1 MRLRYS
7 LSDYDKH
14 FCLKPPVPLWAALF
28 FLSRA
33 VTLPFLL
40 GLGGFAGIDQNT
52 RVLFNGLLDW
62 PTMVPSAIAA
72 AVVIAL
78 VRRHPSASRPIRWVW
93 SHGRVL
99 LAVAALLDMLLSIL
113 ISPLRLGELGDRSAL
128 PLLTALIDLY
138 LLVYVLAARRVR
150 DVFADFPQ
158 PLEMV
163 SK

>member
-1 MRLRYS
+1 MPLRYS

-52 RVLFNGLLDW
+52 RALFNGFFDW
-62 PTMVPSAIAA
+62 PTMIPSAIAG

-78 VRRHPSASRPIRWVW
+78 VRRHPSASSPIRWIW
-93 SHGRVL
+93 GHGRVL
-99 LAVAALLDMLLSIL
+99 LAIAALLDMLLSIFT
-113 ISPLRLGELGDRSAL
+113 SPLRHGELSAL
-128 PLLTALIDLY
+128 PLVTVLIDLY
-138 LLVYVLAARRVR
+138 LLAYILAARRVR

>member
-7 LSDYDKH
+7 LTDYDKH

-40 GLGGFAGIDQNT
+40 GIGGFAGIDQNT
-52 RVLFNGLLDW
+52 RALFNGLLDW
-62 PTMVPSAIAA
+62 PTMIPSAIAA
-72 AVVIAL
+72 AVVLAL
-78 VRRHPSASRPIRWVW
+78 VRRHPSASRPIRWIW
-93 SHGRVL
+93 GHGRVL
-99 LAVAALLDMLLSIL
+99 LAVAAVLDMGLSIL
-113 ISPLRLGELGDRSAL
+113 TSPLSHGELSAL
-128 PLLTALIDLY
+128 PLVTVLIDLY
-138 LLVYVLAARRVR
+138 LLAYILAARRVR

-158 PLEMV
+158 PLEVV

>member
-40 GLGGFAGIDQNT
+40 GIGGFAGIDQNT
-52 RVLFNGLLDW
+52 RALFNGLLDW
-62 PTMVPSAIAA
+62 PTMIPSAIAA

-78 VRRHPSASRPIRWVW
+78 VRRHPSASRPIRWIW
-93 SHGRVL
+93 GHGRVL
-99 LAVAALLDMLLSIL
+99 LAVAAGLDMVLSIL
-113 ISPLRLGELGDRSAL
+113 TSPLSHGELSAL
-128 PLLTALIDLY
+128 PFVTVLIDLY
-138 LLVYVLAARRVR
+138 LLAYILAARRVR

-158 PLEMV
+158 PLEVV

>member
-40 GLGGFAGIDQNT
+40 GIGGFAGIDQNT
-52 RVLFNGLLDW
+52 RALFNGLLDW
-62 PTMVPSAIAA
+62 PTMIPSAIAA

-78 VRRHPSASRPIRWVW
+78 VRRHPSASRPIRWIW

-99 LAVAALLDMLLSIL
+99 LAVAAVLDMVLSIL
-113 ISPLRLGELGDRSAL
+113 TSPLRHGELSVL
-128 PLLTALIDLY
+128 PFVTVLIDLY
-138 LLVYVLAARRVR
+138 LLAYILAARRVR

-158 PLEMV
+158 PLEVV

>member
-40 GLGGFAGIDQNT
+40 GIGGFAGIDQNT
-52 RVLFNGLLDW
+52 RALFNGLLDW
-62 PTMVPSAIAA
+62 PTMIPSAIAA
-72 AVVIAL
+72 AVVLAL
-78 VRRHPSASRPIRWVW
+78 VRRHPSASRPIRWIW

-99 LAVAALLDMLLSIL
+99 LAVAAVLDMVLSIL
-113 ISPLRLGELGDRSAL
+113 TSPLRHGELSVL
-128 PLLTALIDLY
+128 PFVTVLIDLY
-138 LLVYVLAARRVR
+138 LLAYILAARRVR

-158 PLEMV
+158 PLEVV